1 MAIRHWSYHHHLVV
15 QFHFCSNLQVKIR
28 RLTERYQHELAE
40 LSACHTLL
48 QQDHSEMVKMLQP
61 YVDPNTGSL
70 KNVPEDVV
78 LVKQG
83 LDLRLREFESD
94 SDRVQRTEHELQ
106 GLIEES
112 ALEREQQLAGMG
124 GSGGSTAGVIS
135 TTFNVLFS

>member
-1 MAIRHWSYHHHLVV
+1 M
-15 QFHFCSNLQVKIR
+15 
-28 RLTERYQHELAE
+28 TERYQHELAE

-48 QQDHSEMVKMLQP
+48 QQDHSEMVKLLQP
-61 YVDPNTGSL
+61 YVDPTTGSL

-83 LDLRLREFESD
+83 LDLRLREFEAD

-124 GSGGSTAGVIS
+124 GGQNAGSIS
-135 TTFNVLFS
+135 TTFNVRFSQTFFILTYKYLLNCDHLS